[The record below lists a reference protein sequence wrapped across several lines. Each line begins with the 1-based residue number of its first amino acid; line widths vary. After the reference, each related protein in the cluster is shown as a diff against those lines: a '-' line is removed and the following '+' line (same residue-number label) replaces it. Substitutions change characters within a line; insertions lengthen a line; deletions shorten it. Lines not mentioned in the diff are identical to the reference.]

1 VETEVFPSI
10 CMQQRV
16 HYLIDHVMACTEINL
31 CYLGSFL
38 FVRGGLIFIL
48 YLVFSLNISPFPF
61 RITQAA
67 HVDMSLLA
75 PFCLRTIMVPG
86 KGSLPVAFLGIM
98 ASVS

>member
-1 VETEVFPSI
+1 MYRNE
-10 CMQQRV
+10 
-16 HYLIDHVMACTEINL
+16 
-31 CYLGSFL
+31 
-38 FVRGGLIFIL
+38 FVLSGF
-48 YLVFSLNISPFPF
+48 NISPFPF

-75 PFCLRTIMVPG
+75 PFCLHIIMVPG